1 MDDKAEDT
9 IVYLWPCNSETWA
22 HWCAIQS
29 QWRYSGMGGATGLDY
44 GGVLAYLK
52 VQGMRGKAQREIFTG
67 IQAAERGTLR
77 GMAEKAKNK

>member
-1 MDDKAEDT
+1 
-9 IVYLWPCNSETWA
+9 
-22 HWCAIQS
+22 
-29 QWRYSGMGGATGLDY
+29 MGGATGLDY

-52 VQGMRGKAQREIFTG
+52 VQRLRGKARREVFAG

>member
-1 MDDKAEDT
+1 
-9 IVYLWPCNSETWA
+9 
-22 HWCAIQS
+22 
-29 QWRYSGMGGATGLDY
+29 MGGATGLDY